1 MSQNLQ
7 PLLDPDALV
16 RVRYREKEN
25 FVGPLWGLFF
35 QENNLSEP
43 IYRSFAQLAVSRSG
57 EEDAYRILEIVEI
70 DQTTFEPLA
79 EQPTREEA
87 LQRQR
92 PQVIDLGLR
101 REEIERRKPP
111 EPDRGVPTVAEL
123 IEREAKQREINRL
136 PTTLP
141 PIGVSSASPLP
152 PPALASVLL
161 DDDDVPPPAAL
172 PTEEMK
178 SEVAGDLV
186 RNPAAPAPVPPKPTP
201 VSPPPEEKR
210 RKTNKV

>member
-70 DQTTFEPLA
+70 DQTTYEPLA

-123 IEREAKQREINRL
+123 IEREAKQRGINRL

-141 PIGVSSASPLP
+141 PIGFSELAPLSP

-161 DDDDVPPPAAL
+161 DDDDVPPLA
-172 PTEEMK
+172 PTAEIK

-186 RNPAAPAPVPPKPTP
+186 RNPTVPPPVLPKPAP

>member
-79 EQPTREEA
+79 EQPTHEEA

-136 PTTLP
+136 PTALP
-141 PIGVSSASPLP
+141 PIGFSEPAPLPP

-161 DDDDVPPPAAL
+161 DDDDAPPLA
-172 PTEEMK
+172 PTTEIK
-178 SEVAGDLV
+178 SEVVGDLV
-186 RNPAAPAPVPPKPTP
+186 RNLAVPPPVPPKPAP